1 MGWANGEVERSL
13 KSLVLLH
20 AFPLDHRMWDGVADE
35 IAKSGWQ
42 VFTPDFRGF
51 GGATDWSDEQ
61 PPSLRVLSEDVLSL
75 MNQFGIETFVIG
87 GCSLG
92 GYVAMD
98 LLRIAPE
105 RIAGAIFM
113 DTKASADSIEQKE
126 NRLRVAKQVEDATT
140 TEAFW
145 RAMLP
150 NVLGAFTTINSPEIV
165 QYTKALMSQSR
176 VNGVA
181 NLQRAMSERED
192 SHKVIE
198 NFKGPILSLRG
209 TEDTV
214 ATEVDHA
221 NLMKVAQDGFHV
233 NIENCGHLPP
243 IEKPDETAKA
253 VIDFLN
259 QLARP
264 TC

>member
-1 MGWANGEVERSL
+1 
-13 KSLVLLH
+13 
-20 AFPLDHRMWDGVADE
+20 MWDGVADE

-51 GGATDWSDEQ
+51 GGAADWSNEQ
-61 PPSLRVLSEDVLSL
+61 SPSLRILSNEVLSL
-75 MNQFGIETFVIG
+75 MDQFGIEKFVIG

-98 LLRIAPE
+98 LLRISPD

-113 DTKASADSIEQKE
+113 STKASADSIDQKE
-126 NRLRVAKQVEDATT
+126 NRLRVAKQVEETT

-150 NVLGAFTTINSPEIV
+150 NVLGVSTTKNSPEIV

-209 TEDTV
+209 TEDTIV
-214 ATEVDHA
+214 TEVDHA
-221 NLMKVAQDGFHV
+221 NLMKVAQDGYHV
-233 NIENCGHLPP
+233 KIENCGHLPP

-259 QLARP
+259 RLSRP